1 MFYEF
6 FEKYALHGCVGHIF
20 TLSVQYFAIRI
31 ILRHFAAQMNLPV
44 SDGFD
49 MLEYLKNCTAMKT
62 VNKLMLAAAM
72 TVLLASCEKTVG
84 GDSPSDAVSPVALD
98 RVAAML
104 SALPLE
110 NEHLNEVHSAVSSSS
125 GNGYDEEY
133 TMSDLFASPGKGV
146 GDTPTKASAVA
157 LSYSR
162 PLRELIREHVR
173 SSVFTK
179 ASTGGV
185 SEYGTDAEAYLAA
198 LEKSDAQIYWPY
210 SEDWDGKEA
219 PVFTFDPD
227 DGAEVNVGYR
237 VVRDDEGNSRVEEI
251 EVDEAYAR
259 EHPVWVV
266 NRNSDCGFTSLEIMR
281 REHPEWDNGGGA
293 LIVGGKRPGAALSL
307 LNARAAESP
316 SGAAELPEASRR
328 PVPSDAPSVQD
339 ASKTGL
345 KTLVLKEFTM
355 KRNYDC
361 WLAGGSEFFIKAG
374 SVADFYASTEAEL
387 RLYTPQVTDFM
398 IVVKRK
404 QKGQALPFNTVIV
417 SDWSEQLTHVAFMI
431 VEDDGGSIEQWKCSA
446 VVKIKS
452 KSYGFDIS
460 LPFNSRDDIVWRGQL
475 SRKYIDATS
484 NLVGHFGDVDI
495 TFEVQEY

>member
-1 MFYEF
+1 MI
-6 FEKYALHGCVGHIF
+6 AV
-20 TLSVQYFAIRI
+20 
-31 ILRHFAAQMNLPV
+31 
-44 SDGFD
+44 
-49 MLEYLKNCTAMKT
+49 
-62 VNKLMLAAAM
+62 AM
-72 TVLLASCEKTVG
+72 TALLASCEKTVG
-84 GDSPSDAVSPVALD
+84 GDSPADAVPPVALD

-110 NEHLNEVHSAVSSSS
+110 NEHLNEVHAAVSSSS

-146 GDTPTKASAVA
+146 GDTPTKASAA
-157 LSYSR
+157 AQSYSR

-173 SSVFTK
+173 SSVSTK
-179 ASTGGV
+179 ASAGGV
-185 SEYGTDAEAYLAA
+185 SEFGDDAEAYLAA

-210 SEDWDGKEA
+210 SEDWDGKET

-237 VVRDDEGNSRVEEI
+237 VVKEDDGSSRVEEV
-251 EVDEAYAR
+251 EVDEAYAK

-293 LIVGGKRPGAALSL
+293 LIIGGKRPEGRQPLWPGRAEASVPSPLNPAA
-307 LNARAAESP
+307 P
-316 SGAAELPEASRR
+316 GAELPEPSD
-328 PVPSDAPSVQD
+328 VPSVRD
-339 ASKTGL
+339 ASSSGL

-361 WLAGGSEFFIKAG
+361 WFAGGSEFFIKAG

-495 TFEVQEY
+495 TFEVLEY

>member
-1 MFYEF
+1 
-6 FEKYALHGCVGHIF
+6 
-20 TLSVQYFAIRI
+20 
-31 ILRHFAAQMNLPV
+31 MNLPLYG
-44 SDGFD
+44 GFD
-49 MLEYLKNCTAMKT
+49 KPEYQKNCTAMKT
-62 VNKLMLAAAM
+62 VKTLVLAVAM
-72 TVLLASCEKTVG
+72 TALLASCEKAVG
-84 GDSPSDAVSPVALD
+84 GDSPSDAVPPVALD

-110 NEHLNEVHSAVSSSS
+110 NGHLNEVHAAVSSSS

-157 LSYSR
+157 MSYSR

-173 SSVFTK
+173 SSVSTK
-179 ASTGGV
+179 ASAGGV
-185 SEYGTDAEAYLAA
+185 SEYGEDAEAYLAA

-210 SEDWDGKEA
+210 SEDWDGKET

-237 VVRDDEGNSRVEEI
+237 IVRDDDGNSRIEEI

-293 LIVGGKRPGAALSL
+293 LIVGGKHSAGRQPLWPGCAEASVASPLDPAA
-307 LNARAAESP
+307 P
-316 SGAAELPEASRR
+316 GAELPE
-328 PVPSDAPSVQD
+328 PCDVPSARD
-339 ASKTGL
+339 ASSSGL

-361 WLAGGSEFFIKAG
+361 WFAGGSEFFIKAG

-431 VEDDGGSIEQWKCSA
+431 VEDDGGTIEQWKCSA

-495 TFEVQEY
+495 TFEVLEY